1 MLSLETVEQ
10 EILELEKRDTTYAV
24 CERLAWL
31 YVVRDH
37 MTGEPAREASV
48 TSAMS
53 GSEFLEA
60 ASGVDH
66 ESLMRVLDEHMDCA
80 RTVCPKEYE
89 AVMSKIRSL

>member
-37 MTGEPAREASV
+37 MTGEPAHEASV

-53 GSEFLEA
+53 GS
-60 ASGVDH
+60 
-66 ESLMRVLDEHMDCA
+66 
-80 RTVCPKEYE
+80 
-89 AVMSKIRSL
+89 

>member
-37 MTGEPAREASV
+37 MTRREPEAV
-48 TSAMS
+48 TTSLTS

-60 ASGVDH
+60 ASGVDYA
-66 ESLMRVLDEHMDCA
+66 SLMGIMDEHMSCI

-89 AVMSKIRSL
+89 AVLSRIRSL